1 MFNFTNVRLI
11 AQGLVNINGEFEPP
25 TIPQVL
31 TRLIPY
37 INALL
42 FGVAPVVL
50 VIMIVMAGV
59 KRLMAADNAKA
70 VEESTGTLFWA
81 VIGYAVVLLSN
92 IIIRLGASLIGFDIV
107 ENPGIDLNPK

>member
-1 MFNFTNVRLI
+1 MIKLSGVQFI
-11 AQGLVNINGEFEPP
+11 AQGLVNVGGEFEPP

-50 VIMIVMAGV
+50 VVMIVMAGV

-81 VIGYAVVLLSN
+81 VIGYAVVLLSY
-92 IIIRLGASLIGFDIV
+92 IIIRLGASLIGFDIG
-107 ENPGIDLNPK
+107 ENPGIDLNPQ